1 MERSKLAR
9 ALWASA
15 FAGALLLLTV
25 APAWGQATGRIQ
37 GQVVEERTGRP
48 LEGARIT
55 VEGSVRRAVTDAE
68 GRYTLPNLRVGTV
81 TIRVRL
87 IGYGGRRQTLP
98 VSPGL
103 PATANFTLARSAI
116 SLDEI
121 VVTGTGR
128 EVERRRL
135 TASVYVI
142 NTQEIERAPVQD
154 IAQLLQGR
162 VAGMTVNATSAQAGT
177 SSLIN
182 FRGISSVF
190 GSQTPVIYVDG
201 VRVDNDV
208 STASGT
214 GGEQSSALADL
225 LTTDIERIEVTKGG
239 AASTL
244 YGSDAASGVIQIFTK
259 KGTPGRT
266 RVTAR
271 IEQGF
276 DSPELKY
283 MFDTG
288 LIYPD
293 DIETGFDTN
302 GDGTFDTPADPD
314 FLKNNFFQSGHFQN
328 YYLGVSGGG
337 ENITYAV
344 SGRIQEAAG
353 VQLKNQ
359 NELFTMRGAIQAE
372 ISDKT
377 TVNFTANYTR
387 TVFARIYNGDA
398 IADPLTSFEVG
409 DVFFFTGDNNFDD
422 ALTTFILP
430 TIDEV
435 VNRFRFTTG
444 VNLIASDLFRA
455 RATVGLD
462 YRTNQ
467 QREFSPIGAVFI
479 NGGEGQ
485 LQRFQRDFTSVT
497 GDFAGTFSYP
507 RTGILTSDFTF
518 GVQGFRDDVS
528 TTNITGQ
535 TFALPGAPDFDEAA
549 TIVAF
554 ETNTE
559 TFSGGFYLQ
568 EEIGLWDRV
577 FLNGGVRFDANST
590 FGDQVDVEVYPKA
603 GAAYL
608 ISDENFFQPTL
619 GSVVNT
625 LKLRFA
631 YGKTGKFPTAFLRDR
646 SFNATQFRG
655 ESAPRFNNPGNA
667 DLAPEVTSTI
677 EGGFDIALIDNRVGI
692 GLTYF
697 DATTRDA
704 LFFVPEQPSTGLGT
718 QLRNVGEISNKGIE
732 IDANFQILNTDK
744 VRWDF
749 GLTYHAVDNEVTS
762 LGGAAPFNIT
772 GQQRVD
778 EGHPVGAW
786 RLFTPF
792 DSNGDGKLDDSE
804 LTFSGKSPM
813 PTKSGS
819 FSTSVTLFNNFT
831 LSGSADWATGHE
843 VFDFGSIW
851 ATFNNIFRRELVEE
865 DYTFPIRFNTD
876 GDSLGTW
883 SQNRARSAF
892 LLKGDWFKLR
902 NISARWS
909 LPSSVYQF
917 LGVDRATLYGSVHNV
932 KIWSATPLIDPE
944 LNGLSA
950 GGNLQLGGRSSVTL
964 SPPRQF
970 RFGLEAVF

>member
-1 MERSKLAR
+1 MQRSKLAR

-37 GQVVEERTGRP
+37 GRVVEERTGRP
-48 LEGARIT
+48 LEGAQIT

-87 IGYGGRRQTLP
+87 IGYSGRGQTLP
-98 VSPGL
+98 VSAGL

-135 TASVYVI
+135 TASVHVI

-154 IAQLLQGR
+154 IAQLLQGK

-208 STASGT
+208 TTASYT

-225 LTTDIERIEVTKGG
+225 LTSDIERIEVTKGG

-266 RVTAR
+266 RITAR

-337 ENITYAV
+337 ESITYAL
-344 SGRIQEAAG
+344 SGRVQEAAG
-353 VQLKNQ
+353 VQPKNQ
-359 NELFTMRGAIQAE
+359 NEVFSMRGAVQAE

-422 ALTTFILP
+422 ALTAFILP
-430 TIDEV
+430 DIDEV

-467 QREFSPIGAVFI
+467 QREFAPIGAVI
-479 NGGEGQ
+479 ISAGEGR
-485 LQRFQRDFTSVT
+485 LQRYQRDFTSVT

-507 RTGILTSDFTF
+507 RTGILTSDFTV

-528 TTNITGQ
+528 IVNVIGT

-549 TIVAF
+549 TITAF
-554 ETNTE
+554 ESNTE
-559 TFSGGFYLQ
+559 IFSGGVYFQ

-590 FGDQVDVEVYPKA
+590 FGDKVDVEVYPKL

-608 ISDENFFQPTL
+608 ISDENFFQTAL

-631 YGKTGKFPTAFLRDR
+631 FGKTGKFPTPFLRDR

-718 QLRNVGEISNKGIE
+718 QLRNVGEISNTGIE

-772 GQQRVD
+772 AQQRVD

-819 FSTSVTLFNNFT
+819 FSTSVTLFNNLT

-865 DYTFPIRFNTD
+865 DYEFPIRFDTD
-876 GDSLGTW
+876 GNEIGPW

-909 LPSSVYQF
+909 IPASVYQF

-950 GGNLQLGGRSSVTL
+950 GGSLQLGGRSSVTL

>member
-9 ALWASA
+9 ALWTSA
-15 FAGALLLLTV
+15 FAGALLLLMV
-25 APAWGQATGRIQ
+25 APAWGQTTGRIQ
-37 GQVVEERTGRP
+37 GRVVEEATGRP
-48 LEGARIT
+48 LEGARISI
-55 VEGSVRRAVTDAE
+55 EGSVRRAVTDAD
-68 GRYTLPNLRVGTV
+68 GRYTLPNLRVGPV
-81 TIRVRL
+81 TIRVRM
-87 IGYGGRRQTLP
+87 IGYAGRGQTLTVP
-98 VSPGL
+98 VGQ

-128 EVERRRL
+128 RVERRKL
-135 TASVYVI
+135 TASVHVI
-142 NTQEIERAPVQD
+142 NAQEIERAPVQD
-154 IAQLLQGR
+154 IAQLLQGK

-190 GSQTPVIYVDG
+190 GAQTPVIYIDG

-266 RVTAR
+266 RITAR

-314 FLKNNFFQSGHFQN
+314 FLKNNFFQTGHFQN
-328 YYLGVSGGG
+328 YYLGVSGGS

-353 VQLKNQ
+353 VQVKNQ
-359 NELFTMRGAIQAE
+359 NELFTMRGAVQAE

-387 TVFARIYNGDA
+387 TEFGRLFNGSA

-409 DVFFFTGDNNFDD
+409 DVFFFTGENNFDS
-422 ALTTFILP
+422 ALATFILP

-435 VNRFRFTTG
+435 VNRFRFTSG

-467 QREFSPIGAVFI
+467 QREFSPIGTVFI

-677 EGGFDIALIDNRVGI
+677 EGGFDIALLDNRVGI
-692 GLTYF
+692 GFTYF

-732 IDANFQILNTDK
+732 IDANIQILNTDK
-744 VRWDF
+744 VRWDLH
-749 GLTYHAVDNEVTS
+749 LTYHAVDNEVTS

-792 DSNGDGKLDDSE
+792 DSNNDGLLDDSE
-804 LTFSGKSPM
+804 LTFSGKAPM

-819 FSTSVTLFNNFT
+819 FSTSVTLFNNLT
-831 LSGSADWATGHE
+831 LSTSADWATGHE

-865 DYTFPIRFNTD
+865 DYTYPIRYDTD
-876 GDSLGTW
+876 GNEIGPW

-902 NISARWS
+902 EIAARWS
-909 LPSSVYQF
+909 IPASVYQF
-917 LGVDRATLYGSVHNV
+917 LGVDRATLYGSVRNV

-944 LNGLSA
+944 LNGLS
-950 GGNLQLGGRSSVTL
+950 GGGSLQLGGRSSVTL